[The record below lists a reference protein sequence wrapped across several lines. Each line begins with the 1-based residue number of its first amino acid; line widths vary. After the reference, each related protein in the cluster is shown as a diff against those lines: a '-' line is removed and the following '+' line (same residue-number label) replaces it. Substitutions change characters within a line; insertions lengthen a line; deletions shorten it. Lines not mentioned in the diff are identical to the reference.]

1 MTHEEMKQEK
11 LAMQKALIYF
21 EGLHGRPVSF
31 MRRSSLFSVC
41 QSCAAAF
48 DTSAVSLGLKFEN

>member
-11 LAMQKALIYF
+11 VAMQKALIYF

-31 MRRSSLFSVC
+31 CVYVC
-41 QSCAAAF
+41 VYVRKG
-48 DTSAVSLGLKFEN
+48 T

>member
-21 EGLHGRPVSF
+21 EGRHGRPVSF
-31 MRRSSLFSVC
+31 ICCSRLFSIC
-41 QSCAAAF
+41 QSDAAVF
-48 DTSAVSLGLKFEN
+48 DTSVVSQCLKSEN